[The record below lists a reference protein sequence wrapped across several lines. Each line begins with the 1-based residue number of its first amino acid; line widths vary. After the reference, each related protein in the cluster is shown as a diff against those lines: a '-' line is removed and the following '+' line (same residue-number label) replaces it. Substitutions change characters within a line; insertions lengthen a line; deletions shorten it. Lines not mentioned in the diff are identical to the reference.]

1 MTTGFAEDRLPEGQK
16 VIQTTNV
23 KRSKLFI
30 GLLTDP
36 ERRSPTMGVITGLP
50 GVGKTIALQDY
61 LDNLASHVHTAL
73 PIAIKVTVLPRSTP
87 RAFAKT
93 IMDGLLEK
101 SRGNNIY
108 EIADEAAAAIE
119 RNDLKLIGVG
129 EANRLNEDS
138 FEVLRHLFDK
148 TGCRILLVGLPSILR
163 VIDRYEQFSSRVG
176 LRMQFLPLEL
186 EEILN
191 VVLPQLVIPRWAYDP
206 QREADR
212 LMGEAIWSKVNP
224 SLRNLT
230 NLLDLASQTARA
242 MDAPTITPAC
252 IDEAFKWMMTQEDHH
267 RARRRR
273 TTQNEGKAE
282 GKQDGKARGKHEQAS
297 EQRHDG
303 KQQRKSERE

>member
-61 LDNLASHVHTAL
+61 LDNLAPHVYTAL

-101 SRGNNIY
+101 PRGNNIY

-148 TGCRILLVGLPSILR
+148 TGCPILLVGLPSILR
-163 VIDRYEQFSSRVG
+163 VIDRHEQFSSRVG
-176 LRMQFLPLEL
+176 LRMQFLPLEQ

-191 VVLPQLVIPRWAYDP
+191 VVLPQLVIPRWVYDV

-242 MDAPTITPAC
+242 MDAPTITQAC

-267 RARRRR
+267 RARRRKAA
-273 TTQNEGKAE
+273 QN
-282 GKQDGKARGKHEQAS
+282 DGKAKGKHERAS
-297 EQRHDG
+297 EERHDG
-303 KQQRKSERE
+303 KQQRKSERD